1 MKAQCKNMYQNAR
14 QLAGLTQLMAAEYL
28 NVSVRSL
35 ADYETNRTIP
45 PEDIV
50 CAMDK
55 LYNARWLVYMHMK
68 QNTLLGRIYLPDVE
82 FSDVAKSVLRLQKE
96 MHDLSKINNS
106 MIEIACDGIVDK
118 YEEQKWERITKE
130 VDDVAGAAMA
140 LIFSK

>member
-1 MKAQCKNMYQNAR
+1 MKGMCRNIYQAARLNA
-14 QLAGLTQLMAAEYL
+14 GFTQLMAAEHL

-50 CAMDK
+50 CAMVK
-55 LYNARWLVYMHMK
+55 LYGAKWLVYMHMK
-68 QNTLLGRIYLPDVE
+68 QNTLLGRLFLPEVE

-96 MHDLSKINNS
+96 MYDLSKINNS

-118 YEEQKWERITKE
+118 QEELRWERITKE

>member
-1 MKAQCKNMYQNAR
+1 MKGMCRNIYQAARLNA
-14 QLAGLTQLMAAEYL
+14 GFTQLMAAEHL
-28 NVSVRSL
+28 SVSVRSL

-50 CAMDK
+50 CAMVK
-55 LYNARWLVYMHMK
+55 LYSAKWLVYMHIK
-68 QNTLLGRIYLPDVE
+68 QNTLLGRLFLPEVE

-118 YEEQKWERITKE
+118 QEEQRWDRITKE

-140 LIFSK
+140 LVFSR

>member
-1 MKAQCKNMYQNAR
+1 MKGMCRNIYQAARLNA
-14 QLAGLTQLMAAEYL
+14 GFTQLMAAEHL

-45 PEDIV
+45 QEDIV
-50 CAMDK
+50 CAMVK
-55 LYNARWLVYMHMK
+55 LYGAKWLVYMHMK
-68 QNTLLGRIYLPDVE
+68 QNTLLGRLFLPEVE

-96 MHDLSKINNS
+96 MYDLSKINNS